1 MMYCTQADI
10 VARFGESELKQ
21 LTDRAGANTIDSAAV
36 EAAIADA
43 AAEIDGYIATRY
55 TLPLESVPKV
65 ITRIAVDIALYQL
78 FMARRMGATEE
89 VRYRYTDVRKLL
101 ENIAAGKVSL
111 GVPSPLQ
118 SENDIVMTSAPSVWS
133 RRTTE
138 DVA

>member
-1 MMYCTQADI
+1 MYCTQADI
-10 VARFGESELKQ
+10 VARFGETELIQ
-21 LTDRAGANTIDSAAV
+21 LTDRAGISTVDSTAV

-55 TLPLESVPKV
+55 TLPLIPVPKI
-65 ITRIAVDIALYQL
+65 ITRIAVDVALYQL

-111 GVPSPLQ
+111 GVPSPVQ

-133 RRTTE
+133 RRVDTE
-138 DVA
+138 GAA

>member
-1 MMYCTQADI
+1 MYCTQADI
-10 VARFGESELKQ
+10 VARFGETELIQ
-21 LTDRAGANTIDSAAV
+21 LTDRAAAGAVDVVAV

-55 TLPLESVPKV
+55 TLPLIPVPKI
-65 ITRIAVDIALYQL
+65 ITRIAVDVALYQL

-111 GVPSPLQ
+111 GVPSPVQ

-133 RRTTE
+133 RRVDTE
-138 DVA
+138 GAT

>member
-1 MMYCTQADI
+1 MYCTQADI
-10 VARFGESELKQ
+10 VARFGEAELKQ
-21 LTDRAGANTIDSAAV
+21 LTDRTGTNTIDSTAV

-55 TLPLESVPKV
+55 TLPLIVVPAIIK
-65 ITRIAVDIALYQL
+65 RIAVDVALYQL

-89 VRYRYTDVRKLL
+89 VRYRYTDARKLL

-133 RRTTE
+133 RRTAE
-138 DVA
+138 DAA

>member
-1 MMYCTQADI
+1 MYCTQADI
-10 VARFGESELKQ
+10 VARFGETELIQ
-21 LTDRAGANTIDSAAV
+21 LTDRAAAGAVDSTAV

-55 TLPLESVPKV
+55 TLPLESVPKI
-65 ITRIAVDIALYQL
+65 ITRIAVDVALYQL

-111 GVPSPLQ
+111 GVPSPVQ

-133 RRTTE
+133 RRVDTE
-138 DVA
+138 GAA

>member
-1 MMYCTQADI
+1 MYCTQADI
-10 VARFGESELKQ
+10 VARFGETELIQ
-21 LTDRAGANTIDSAAV
+21 LTDRAAAGAVDVVAV

-55 TLPLESVPKV
+55 TLPLIPVPKI
-65 ITRIAVDIALYQL
+65 ITRIAVDVALYQL

-111 GVPSPLQ
+111 GVPSPVQ

-133 RRTTE
+133 RRVDTE
-138 DVA
+138 GAA

>member
-1 MMYCTQADI
+1 MYCTQADI
-10 VARFGESELKQ
+10 VARFGETELIQ
-21 LTDRAGANTIDSAAV
+21 LTDRAAAGAVDVVAV

-55 TLPLESVPKV
+55 TLPLIPVPKI
-65 ITRIAVDIALYQL
+65 ITRIAVDVALYQL
-78 FMARRMGATEE
+78 FMARRMGASEE

-111 GVPSPLQ
+111 GVPSPVQ

-133 RRTTE
+133 RRVDTE
-138 DVA
+138 GAA